1 MELNIDDVVFCLWS
15 FIYPKL
21 IINKVN
27 MDPSAT
33 QQAKVQHKQ
42 AVLDIH
48 YFSYKFS
55 IERLQILI
63 NQPSMILFI
72 LYYILITKLQRIHLK
87 DNMNKHKEGYYEALE
102 LMLNNSIYKSKIVNI
117 VSNDQNFP

>member
-1 MELNIDDVVFCLWS
+1 MGLNIDDVVFCLWS

-27 MDPSAT
+27 IDPEVD
-33 QQAKVQHKQ
+33 QQTKIQHKQ

-55 IERLQILI
+55 IERL
-63 NQPSMILFI
+63 
-72 LYYILITKLQRIHLK
+72 
-87 DNMNKHKEGYYEALE
+87 
-102 LMLNNSIYKSKIVNI
+102 
-117 VSNDQNFP
+117 